1 VTAELATLF
10 VLAGVWLLVWGLAG
24 GLLRLSW
31 SGLEARTRDWHPAD
45 RAALLLALAL
55 SPIALPT
62 MVVLLGVAPGLAGV
76 LLPALDHCAAHPDH
90 VHLCLV
96 HPTAAL
102 TPVLTALVLVAFL
115 TLLMG
120 GLSRAVG
127 LFRAR
132 RALPA
137 IPRDGAPSRS
147 AAVRLLASDR
157 PFAWTVGW
165 LRPRT
170 LVSTTLARALS
181 ASELEVVLAHEGE
194 HVRRRDPLR
203 RLLAGLG
210 TRVAGARVQATLL
223 RAFDL
228 ATERACDEAA
238 AGFVGDRL
246 RVAQAILSVEAMV
259 IGDHP
264 EGAVAVGMGG
274 SSVAARVESLLA
286 PPRALQVW
294 PGRRVGLVGVLALGL
309 AAQIVHHQLEHLIT
323 LVAMPGA

>member
-1 VTAELATLF
+1 
-10 VLAGVWLLVWGLAG
+10 
-24 GLLRLSW
+24 
-31 SGLEARTRDWHPAD
+31 
-45 RAALLLALAL
+45 
-55 SPIALPT
+55 
-62 MVVLLGVAPGLAGV
+62 M
-76 LLPALDHCAAHPDH
+76 
-90 VHLCLV
+90 
-96 HPTAAL
+96 
-102 TPVLTALVLVAFL
+102 
-115 TLLMG
+115 
-120 GLSRAVG
+120 
-127 LFRAR
+127 
-132 RALPA
+132 
-137 IPRDGAPSRS
+137 
-147 AAVRLLASDR
+147 
-157 PFAWTVGW
+157 GW